1 MQTNAQSPIA
11 PDVAAAL
18 RIVSTPQS
26 ILCGTDFSD
35 AAAGAVEVAAAL
47 AKRLGE
53 PLVLVHAV
61 NDQSRA
67 HLPGELRESLS
78 LYARAQLH
86 EERERLHRDQVKLIE
101 DFHIGP
107 PDEILLREA
116 GNHGARLCVLATSR
130 RSSLARKLRHGL
142 TERVAETAHVP
153 TVVVRDPTPLVRWA
167 QGQRR
172 LRVLVG
178 ADFSPPSEA
187 ALRWVHWLQQTG
199 PCDVVVAYLE
209 PIPMPYPSGDQ
220 YYTMLMEEMAQK
232 TARVRESCF
241 RQRIRALLGRSRVRV
256 RVEEDWGR
264 SDAHLIHLAAEEHI
278 DLIVI
283 GTHSRQGWQRLA
295 HHSVSRGVLRYAPL
309 NVASSPI
316 RSKRPHLPCR
326 RAMTTWTPHTI
337 AFT

>member
-1 MQTNAQSPIA
+1 MQNSANSPIA
-11 PDVAAAL
+11 PGVYSVP
-18 RIVSTPQS
+18 RMTPAPQT

-35 AAAGAVEVAAAL
+35 AAAGAVEVASAL
-47 AKRLGE
+47 ARRLGE
-53 PLVLVHAV
+53 PLVLAHAV

-78 LYARAQLH
+78 LYARARLH
-86 EERERLHRDQVKLIE
+86 EERERLHRENVKLLE
-101 DFHIGP
+101 EFHIGS
-107 PDEILLREA
+107 PDAVLLEQA
-116 GNHGARLCVLATSR
+116 ENHSARLCVLATSR
-130 RSSLARKLRHGL
+130 RSSLARKLRQGL
-142 TERVAETAHVP
+142 TERVAEAAHVP
-153 TVVVRDPTPLVRWA
+153 TVVVRDPAPLVRWA
-167 QGQRR
+167 EGERR

-178 ADFSPPSEA
+178 ADFSYPSEA

-209 PIPMPYPSGDQ
+209 PIPMPYLSGDQ

-232 TARVRESCF
+232 TARVRESYF

-264 SDAHLIHLAAEEHI
+264 SDAHLIQLAADEHI

-283 GTHSRQGWQRLA
+283 ATHSRQGWQRLA

-309 NVASSPI
+309 NVACVPSQFIERPGVFSLHQQSPPQV
-316 RSKRPHLPCR
+316 SHP
-326 RAMTTWTPHTI
+326 
-337 AFT
+337 